1 MPESL
6 FTWSSLAPVI
16 PEISL
21 TVAICLIL
29 LVDVFAGEK
38 RAGLTSTLTLI
49 ALAVCAA
56 LTVEYG
62 QVREREIGR
71 ASCRERV

>member
-29 LVDVFAGEK
+29 LA
-38 RAGLTSTLTLI
+38 
-49 ALAVCAA
+49 AVYAV
-56 LTVEYG
+56 VEHAHA
-62 QVREREIGR
+62 QEQDRKSV
-71 ASCRERV
+71 V